1 LAHRLAG
8 ELDVG
13 PAGDFAQQEWH
24 QRLEVFDRVATRARV
39 TVWVKNRSSNIST
52 SGEWLAEFIVAAIHP
67 RPAHDCRTAASVSR
81 TSSGRHSTSTR
92 TAKSSSSVEATSS
105 LMKSTVPGKRI

>member
-1 LAHRLAG
+1 
-8 ELDVG
+8 
-13 PAGDFAQQEWH
+13 
-24 QRLEVFDRVATRARV
+24 V

-67 RPAHDCRTAASVSR
+67 RPAHDCTTAASVSR
-81 TSSGRHSTSTR
+81 TSSGRHSTSARR